1 MDLPIDTDRLAA
13 VFSGQVEPVMPW
25 IERDGR
31 RQPGTEQERDEATG
45 HPLWTVHAM
54 IASGDRPT
62 LMAVRVPSPQ
72 CPDVQQFGPARFERL
87 QCTTRVNRSSGQ
99 LATYWSAAG
108 IGDARRN
115 SQPKPAEAQAA

>member
-1 MDLPIDTDRLAA
+1 MQLPIDTDRLAA

-25 IERDGR
+25 IEKDGR

-45 HPLWTVHAM
+45 HPLWTVHCM

-62 LMAVRVPSPQ
+62 LMAVRVPSPEV
-72 CPDVQQFGPARFERL
+72 PDVQQFGPARFERL
-87 QCTTRVNRSSGQ
+87 ECSTRVNRTNGQ

-108 IGDARRN
+108 LVNAAR
-115 SQPKPAEAQAA
+115 PAKQHEAAA

>member
-1 MDLPIDTDRLAA
+1 MELPIDTDRLAA

-25 IERDGR
+25 IEKDGR
-31 RQPGTEQERDEATG
+31 RQPGTDQERDENTG

-62 LMAVRVPSPQ
+62 LMAVRVPSPS
-72 CPDVQQFGPARFERL
+72 CPDVQQFGPARFEHL
-87 QCTTRVNRSSGQ
+87 SCTTRVNKSTGQ

-108 IGDARRN
+108 IASPARGHA
-115 SQPKPAEAQAA
+115 QHKQDQAAA

>member
-1 MDLPIDTDRLAA
+1 MQLPIDTERLAA

-31 RQPGTEQERDEATG
+31 RQPGTEQERDDNNV
-45 HPLWTVHAM
+45 PLWTVHAM

-62 LMAVRVPSPQ
+62 LMAVRVPSHECPQ
-72 CPDVQQFGPARFERL
+72 VQQFGPARFERL
-87 QCTTRVNRSSGQ
+87 ECTTRVNKSSGQ

-108 IGDARRN
+108 IADARRN
-115 SQPKPAEAQAA
+115 GQHKPAEQAA

>member
-1 MDLPIDTDRLAA
+1 MQLPVDTDRLAA

-25 IERDGR
+25 VEKDGR

-45 HPLWTVHAM
+45 LPLWTVHAM

-62 LMAVRVPSPQ
+62 LMAVRVPSREV
-72 CPDVQQFGPARFERL
+72 PDVQQFGPARFERL
-87 QCTTRVNRSSGQ
+87 ECTTRVNRSSGQ

-108 IGDARRN
+108 IAQQGR
-115 SQPKPAEAQAA
+115 QHHKAEQAA